1 MSLRGN
7 RIVGIPVVLMHEGE
21 GLVVTVETKSGYL
34 FRGTVETA
42 EDNMNMSMKEVDVT
56 GPRGTKSTLRKLFLR
71 GSQVVMVIYPP
82 LLSHAPV
89 FKRAALAAQGV
100 MVAGGLGRGRQA
112 AIMSKS
118 EFVCAVHLRVPWLAG
133 RLACTPCFLP
143 ADATVGPPGGA
154 RGPPPPMGGPPP
166 RGPPMHAFAGPP
178 MHPHA
183 RPPPMMMMGGGGM
196 PPPPGFPGGPPMY
209 PRGMPPPPGFPGG
222 GGAPPGYPGGPPPGF
237 PGGPGG
243 GGQGGWPMQGGGGGM
258 PPPPGQPQQQWRS

>member
-56 GPRGTKSTLRKLFLR
+56 DPRGTKSTLRKLFLR

-118 EFVCAVHLRVPWLAG
+118 ESIRADARVRGCRCRWQAARPALHAVPRLLQMRLWALQGDPAALRPRWAAP
-133 RLACTPCFLP
+133 RRAARRCTPLP
-143 ADATVGPPGGA
+143 VRPCTRTRA
-154 RGPPPPMGGPPP
+154 RL
-166 RGPPMHAFAGPP
+166 
-178 MHPHA
+178 
-183 RPPPMMMMGGGGM
+183 
-196 PPPPGFPGGPPMY
+196 
-209 PRGMPPPPGFPGG
+209 
-222 GGAPPGYPGGPPPGF
+222 
-237 PGGPGG
+237 
-243 GGQGGWPMQGGGGGM
+243 Q
-258 PPPPGQPQQQWRS
+258 